1 MVGAIASSTI
11 TRAIGCG
18 QASAVGLRDLLRRRI
33 SFVSLPLPFFR
44 CLGFITILQSL
55 LRIDAQFTDANAR
68 RG

>member
-1 MVGAIASSTI
+1 MSDRRQAAAMPAALATCSAGASVSSF
-11 TRAIGCG
+11 
-18 QASAVGLRDLLRRRI
+18 S
-33 SFVSLPLPFFR
+33 S